1 MKLSYTCLISGRSV
15 MLEQP
20 RKVGT
25 RVVSH
30 MLTSHGGELFIHVLA
45 TSRCTLLDPP
55 SISEGCGGRL
65 TDYRIKVSRR
75 CKTRP
80 PSAKAAAAD
89 SRIIESK

>member
-1 MKLSYTCLISGRSV
+1 

-45 TSRCTLLDPP
+45 TSRCTLQDPP
-55 SISEGCGGRL
+55 SISKGCGGRL
-65 TDYRIKVSRR
+65 TDYRIKVKIGLKPAGSFIIGL
-75 CKTRP
+75 KEY
-80 PSAKAAAAD
+80 
-89 SRIIESK
+89 RIKRNILGCGGFV